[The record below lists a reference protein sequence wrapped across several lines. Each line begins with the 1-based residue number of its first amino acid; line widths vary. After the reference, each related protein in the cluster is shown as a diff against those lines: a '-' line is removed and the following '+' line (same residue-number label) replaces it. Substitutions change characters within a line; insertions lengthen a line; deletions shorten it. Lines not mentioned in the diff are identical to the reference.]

1 MKLEQEEEILLKEL
15 PLSEEEI
22 HRLSKIKKK
31 AEQSFFEVAFCGH
44 FSAGKSTILNRLLG
58 AEVLPTSPIPTSA
71 NIISIMNGP
80 LALHVK
86 NRHGEETKWEGEIP
100 WQRVREWGMNGHDI
114 SELTICAPLD
124 FLGNHSKILDT
135 PGVDS
140 TDESHEAVTVEQLY
154 TTDVIVYV
162 MDYNHVQSETNLYFL
177 KQLSK
182 EKKPLYIVI
191 NQIDKHNEEE
201 LSIQTFTQSIEDVFQ
216 SWEISYLG
224 MYFTTMKHPDHPLN
238 EFTQFSRQMK
248 ALLYNSESLMP
259 VAKERLVEGTMKAI
273 EHRLFEEKK
282 EKVDEVKEL
291 LQEKG
296 YDEQQLVERNE
307 TVQLAYNMSN
317 ANQFVDQAFSKEMES
332 LFANVTLFPFT
343 TTDLTR
349 NWLESMQSS
358 FKVGLFFTK
367 KKTEEEQEKRL
378 QAVLEELQDKVKTQL
393 IFHVQKY
400 FQQLDK
406 VKLTNK
412 ELVEQAITKL
422 NVEVNA
428 KLFHDNVK
436 TEHTSRDYV
445 FTFTKQITNEIV
457 KAVRKQAMDVLEL
470 YKQGMQS
477 YWNKEKERLHLKL
490 KQYEVID
497 TYIEQ
502 MNVIEKEY
510 DRLIEQTTKIE
521 LKQSHE
527 LELQMKD
534 AMKEPF
540 PDTDKDQ
547 HDTFNVSLP
556 SESVIETIWNEVEKT
571 EQVEQA
577 FDDETTRNWL
587 DKVKESLLPFED
599 NVLLQ
604 QERQQ
609 LLERIER
616 YEKQTFVISLFG
628 AFSAGKSSF
637 ANALLGESILPVSPH
652 PTTATVNTVQ
662 QSTSEHAHETAQVYV
677 KSFAQLDEEIK
688 AVGEQLDENVTL
700 DSIDK
705 WKPKRH
711 VYESSWQKT
720 YAEYLRTIQS
730 TLRETTWQLGSTFEV
745 SLSQLQPLIAEEKNA
760 CLLEKVDIFYDCD
773 ITKKGI
779 TLVDTPGV
787 NSIHGRHTN
796 VAFHQLRR
804 SDAIFYVTYYNH
816 AFSKADQY
824 FLQQMGKVNESFT
837 HDKLY
842 FVINAA
848 DLAGSEY
855 ELNGV
860 RKHVYEQL
868 QRNGIDKPRLYHL
881 SAKKGLEAKRQAT
894 TEDKWFQTFEQSFYK
909 QTIAELK
916 ELSFAI
922 IQEQTKQYTE
932 IIKNSLAFMNEEK
945 EKQQEEH
952 KQLLTAIA
960 QAKSRI
966 EAASFSHVI
975 FDIQQELDQLSVY
988 LKDRM
993 LYVLND
999 FYTHAI
1005 NAATITGSSK
1015 KELQK
1020 SLTTAIRE
1028 WKGHG
1033 EYVLKQELEANLIRL
1048 EQKVKNRAQQWVG
1061 EQEIELHQSFPY
1073 LTCSD
1078 EVLVDPFTLTH
1089 PLVLQIEI
1097 DHFTT
1102 IKSKKD
1108 FFENKGIS
1116 HLKESLVQE
1125 GGRLASIVITET
1137 QQELHHQVEEK
1148 SAAIEKMVKERLQ
1161 LAVQQE
1167 KLRFEQMLDKS
1178 GQQILMEE
1186 QQALAVLV

>member
-1 MKLEQEEEILLKEL
+1 MKLEQEEEILFKEL

-114 SELTICAPLD
+114 AELTIAAPLD

-182 EKKPLYIVI
+182 EKKPIFIVI

-201 LSIQTFTQSIEDVFQ
+201 LSIQTFTQSIEDVFR
-216 SWEISYLG
+216 SWDISYLG
-224 MYFTTMKHPDHPLN
+224 MYFTTMKHQDHPLN
-238 EFTQFSRQMK
+238 EFPQFSRQMK

-282 EKVDEVKEL
+282 ERIDEVKEL
-291 LQEKG
+291 LHNKG
-296 YDEQQLVERNE
+296 YDEQQLVERDE
-307 TVQLAYNMSN
+307 TVTLADKISKADQLI
-317 ANQFVDQAFSKEMES
+317 DQAFSKEMES

-349 NWLESMQSS
+349 SWLESMQSS

-378 QAVLEELQDKVKTQL
+378 QAVLKELQDKVKTQL
-393 IFHVQKY
+393 IFHVQTY
-400 FQQLDK
+400 FQQLEK
-406 VKLTNK
+406 IKLTNK
-412 ELVEQAITKL
+412 EAVEQAITKI
-422 NVEVNA
+422 NFEVNE
-428 KLFHDNVK
+428 KLFLDYVK
-436 TEHTSRDYV
+436 TDHTSRDYV

-457 KAVRKQAMDVLEL
+457 KAVRKQAMNVLEQ

-477 YWNKEKERLHLKL
+477 YWDEEQERLQQKL

-497 TYIEQ
+497 TYIQQ
-502 MNVIEKEY
+502 MNEIEKEY
-510 DRLIEQTTKIE
+510 DRLIEQTGKVALE
-521 LKQSHE
+521 RSYE
-527 LELQMKD
+527 LEQQMKD
-534 AMKEPF
+534 AMKKTF
-540 PDTDKDQ
+540 PDKDD
-547 HDTFNVSLP
+547 HNSFNVSLP
-556 SESVIETIWNEVEKT
+556 TESVIETIWNEVEKT
-571 EQVEQA
+571 ERAEPA
-577 FDDETTRNWL
+577 FDDEATEMWL
-587 DKVKESLLPFED
+587 EKVKESLLPFKA

-609 LLERIER
+609 LLDRMER
-616 YEKQTFVISLFG
+616 YEEQTFVISLFG

-662 QSTSEHAHETAQVYV
+662 QSTLEHAHETAHVYV

-688 AVGEQLDENVTL
+688 AVSEQLDENVTL

-720 YAEYLRTIQS
+720 YAEYLQTIQA
-730 TLRETTWQLGSTFEV
+730 TLKETTWPLGSTFEV

-760 CLLEKVDIFYDCD
+760 CLLEKVDIYYDCD

-868 QRNGIDKPRLYHL
+868 QRNGIENPRLYHL
-881 SAKKGLEAKRQAT
+881 SAKKGLEAKKQGT
-894 TEDKWFQTFEQSFYK
+894 NEDRWFQTFEQSFYK

-952 KQLLTAIA
+952 KQLLTGIA
-960 QAKSRI
+960 QAKTKI
-966 EAASFSHVI
+966 EESSFSHVI

-1005 NAATITGSSK
+1005 NAATITGSTK

-1020 SLTTAIRE
+1020 SLTSAIRE

-1048 EQKVKNRAQQWVG
+1048 EQKVKKRAQQWVG
-1061 EQEIELHQSFPY
+1061 EQVIDLQQSFPY
-1073 LTCSD
+1073 LTCSQ
-1078 EVLVDPFTLTH
+1078 EVFLEPFTLTH
-1089 PLVLQIEI
+1089 PLSLQIEI
-1097 DHFTT
+1097 NHFTT

-1116 HLKESLVQE
+1116 QLKETLVKE
-1125 GGRLASIVITET
+1125 GGRLAAIAITET
-1137 QQELHHQVEEK
+1137 QQNLHQQVEEK
-1148 SAAIEKMVKERLQ
+1148 SAKIEKMVKERLQ
-1161 LAVQQE
+1161 LALQQE
-1167 KLRFEQMLDKS
+1167 KHRFEQMLDKK
-1178 GQQILMEE
+1178 GQQILLEE
-1186 QQALAVLV
+1186 QQALTVLV